1 MFHDQGH
8 IPVKSP
14 AFKVDPSTGKWRS
27 ISDVNVTV
35 YLPNL
40 RTPVDHGSAI
50 DIAGQGI
57 ANAVG
62 LIDAGEYAAK
72 PIEGRRRKDL

>member
-8 IPVKSP
+8 IPVRLL

-27 ISDVNVTV
+27 ISGVNVKV
-35 YLPNL
+35 DLPNL
-40 RTPVDHGSAI
+40 RTPVANGTAI

-57 ANAVG
+57 ANADS
-62 LIDAGEYAAK
+62 LIDAVEYAAK
-72 PIEGRRRKDL
+72 PLEGRRRKGL